1 MSTQDQMS
9 LAATLENLPL
19 SRKHLTIWAM
29 ASMGFFIEA
38 IDLTVVGAVLPVL
51 KTHFDLGSFSMGFI
65 SNAALAGYMIGVA
78 MVGILADRFGRA
90 RMMRVTILV
99 FTILTIISA
108 FAWNAESFAA
118 LRFFA
123 GIGIGGEAALL
134 TPYII
139 EMMPKKYRGR
149 LAGLGDT
156 FFTVGLPVA
165 TLIGLAVIPLSDNGW
180 RWALALAGL
189 PALYVLFMRRNVPES
204 PRWLEL
210 HGQGEEASR
219 IVAKMGG
226 KWRPATEPARTADAQ
241 TSQPAYGFWQAIRTV
256 WSRPLAS
263 RTARIWGTWFFLQ
276 MVYYTFLLWLPSML
290 VDRGYSL
297 LDSLGYTFIMNA
309 AAIFGGVSMSFV
321 QETRLGRR
329 YTLVVLFGLSI
340 LAAIAFSLAGSSLT
354 IVLAGSALSFL
365 MNGCFAVIYTLTPES
380 YPTAIRSSGQGCA
393 SMFGKVGA
401 LIGPIAVGAAL
412 PMVHMS
418 GVFVGAAVALTFCL
432 ICVLGM
438 RETRGRSVDDEVPT
452 DDQLVTDDLRA
463 AGAPAMGAEPS
474 AKALGSAVE
483 ADERA

>member
-1 MSTQDQMS
+1 MTTQDHKS
-9 LAATLENLPL
+9 LAATMENLPL

-29 ASMGFFIEA
+29 ASVGFLIEA
-38 IDLTVVGAVLPVL
+38 VDLTIVGAVLPVL
-51 KTHFDLGSFSMGFI
+51 KDHFDLGSFSMGLI

-90 RMMRVTILV
+90 RMMRITILV
-99 FTILTIISA
+99 FTVLTIISA
-108 FAWNAESFAA
+108 FAWNAESFAV

-139 EMMPKKYRGR
+139 EMMPKKFRGR

-156 FFTVGLPVA
+156 FFTVGLPLA
-165 TLIGLAVIPLSDNGW
+165 TLIGLAVIPMSDDGW
-180 RWALALAGL
+180 RWALGLAGL
-189 PALYVLFMRRNVPES
+189 PALYVVFMRRNVPES

-210 HGQGEEASR
+210 HGRADEAST
-219 IVAKMGG
+219 IVTSLGG
-226 KWRPATEPARTADAQ
+226 SWRPAADAARGESDTQ
-241 TSQPAYGFWQAIRTV
+241 KAGFKQAILAV
-256 WSRPLAS
+256 WSRPFAS
-263 RTARIWGTWFFLQ
+263 TTARIWGVWFFLQ

-309 AAIFGGVSMSFV
+309 AAIFGGISMSFV
-321 QETRLGRR
+321 QDTRLGRR
-329 YTLVVLFGLSI
+329 YTLAMLFGLSV
-340 LAAIAFSLAGSSLT
+340 LAAIGFSLAGSSLT

-412 PMVHMS
+412 PIVHMS
-418 GVFVGAAVALTFCL
+418 GIFVGAAVALALCL
-432 ICVLGM
+432 AFVLGL
-438 RETRGRSVDDEVPT
+438 RETRNRSVDDEV
-452 DDQLVTDDLRA
+452 D
-463 AGAPAMGAEPS
+463 
-474 AKALGSAVE
+474 
-483 ADERA
+483 ADETSVRDTHNGTQAWAVGAAE